1 MRRSHTTSA
10 PLRSP
15 VPAPNPAARRR
26 ALALVAGLA
35 LVASGCGSGQGSAKR
50 EASGDAA
57 FPVTIAHRYGSATV
71 PKAPERVV
79 SVGYHEQDTILALGV
94 KPVAVRE
101 WIGKKP
107 YATHAWAKD
116 ELGDARP
123 VVLEGELNFEQ
134 IAALKPDLIVAT
146 SALLEEQQYQTL
158 AKIAPTIPEAS
169 QYVGFGMP
177 WQEITRTIGR
187 ALGRAERAETLVAE
201 VEADFAEAREQHP
214 EFKGRSGIVAYDF
227 GLGTVG
233 AYGPQDPRARVLSA
247 LGLDVPKPI
256 ADLAGDQ
263 FFAEIGA
270 EQMQLLEADALVW
283 ILFLEDGAKSQIE
296 KDPIYPSLRVAKEGR
311 DVFLDQKND
320 LQGALSFSTV
330 LSLPY
335 VLDKLVPKLA
345 AAVDG
350 DPATT

>member
-1 MRRSHTTSA
+1 MSA
-10 PLRSP
+10 PPPS
-15 VPAPNPAARRR
+15 PAPAAATKAGRRI
-26 ALALVAGLA
+26 LALLAGLA
-35 LVASGCGSGQGSAKR
+35 LLASACGSSQDSAQKEGSP
-50 EASGDAA
+50 DAA
-57 FPVTIAHRYGSATV
+57 FPVTIEHRYGSATI

-107 YATHAWAKD
+107 YATHEWAKD
-116 ELGDARP
+116 ELGDAQP

-187 ALGRAERAETLVAE
+187 ALGRAERAESLVAE

-214 EFKGRSGIVAYDF
+214 EFKGKTGIVAYDF
-227 GLGTVG
+227 GLGTLG
-233 AYGPQDPRARVLSA
+233 AYGPQDPRARVLSS
-247 LGLDVPKPI
+247 LGFDVPKPI

-263 FFAEIGA
+263 FFAEISA

-283 ILFLEDGAKSQIE
+283 ILFLEDGAKSKIE
-296 KDPIYPSLRVAKEGR
+296 TDPVYPSLRVAKEGR
-311 DVFLDQKND
+311 DVFLDQKNE

-335 VLDKLVPKLA
+335 VIDKLVPKLA

-350 DPATT
+350 DPTTT